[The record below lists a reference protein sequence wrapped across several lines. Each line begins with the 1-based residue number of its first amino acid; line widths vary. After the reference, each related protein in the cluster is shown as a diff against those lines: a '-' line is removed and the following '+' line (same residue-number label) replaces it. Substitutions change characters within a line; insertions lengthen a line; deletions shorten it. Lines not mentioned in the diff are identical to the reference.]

1 MENNKKTENPIVFI
15 IFGATGDLSKRHLL
29 PAFFD
34 LYLKNIFPAKFKI
47 VGFAKRKLSD
57 ENFREIVKEVLK
69 KEGDKEVKQKIDKF
83 LNNIFYKQG
92 IFENA
97 NSYLNLGNFLMEFDE
112 DKGQCSNKLFY
123 LATSSDFY
131 DDIFEN
137 LANSGLSIPC
147 AGDKGWTRILIE
159 KPFGRDIKTAQKL
172 DKKLGLLFKETQ
184 IFRIDHYMAKEAMQN
199 ILAFRFSNSLF
210 EPIWNNKY
218 IEKVEIKLFETLG
231 IENRG
236 IFYNGIGAL
245 RDMGQ
250 NHLLQMLSFVAMDNP
265 EEFQVNKIRNKRIKV
280 LKALRGIKKN
290 DMIKYVKRGQYKD
303 FKKEAYIDKNSETET
318 YFKIEVYVDNKRWKG
333 VPFYIE
339 SGKKMP
345 EKKTEISVFFK
356 EPIVCL
362 CPIKKEKHHQ
372 NILSFKIQ
380 PDQGISIQFWAKRP
394 GLSVDLEQKNLSFLY
409 KSSFKEELLN
419 AYQKV
424 LFDAILGDQTLFSS
438 TEEVKASWKFITPIL
453 KNWKKVKLNV
463 Y

>member
-15 IFGATGDLSKRHLL
+15 IFGATED
-29 PAFFD
+29 
-34 LYLKNIFPAKFKI
+34 
-47 VGFAKRKLSD
+47 
-57 ENFREIVKEVLK
+57 LK

-112 DKGQCSNKLFY
+112 NKGQCSNKLFY
-123 LATSSDFY
+123 LATSPDFY

-265 EEFQVNKIRNKRIKV
+265 KEFQVNKIRNKRIKV

>member
-1 MENNKKTENPIVFI
+1 
-15 IFGATGDLSKRHLL
+15 
-29 PAFFD
+29 
-34 LYLKNIFPAKFKI
+34 
-47 VGFAKRKLSD
+47 
-57 ENFREIVKEVLK
+57 
-69 KEGDKEVKQKIDKF
+69 
-83 LNNIFYKQG
+83 
-92 IFENA
+92 
-97 NSYLNLGNFLMEFDE
+97 MEFDE